1 MLILI
6 WICAHLFFKSK
17 SRNNGLT
24 NGLQVFALGVHQPA
38 RRFTARGGGG
48 IRQSRFPRIIWA
60 CYFQQSFII
69 ILLSLAFDHESF
81 LSLLEYN
88 KTLGNYKEAESSFSW
103 HKESQKLWLLLWP
116 FLFLFTF
123 FWHSL
128 PSAVNSHYFLSLK
141 PALGNSPLWF

>member
-6 WICAHLFFKSK
+6 WICTRLFFKSK

-24 NGLQVFALGVHQPA
+24 NGQKVFELGVHQPP
-38 RRFTARGGGG
+38 RRFIARGGGG
-48 IRQSRFPRIIWA
+48 IRRSRFPWIIWA

-81 LSLLEYN
+81 LSLLEY
-88 KTLGNYKEAESSFSW
+88 KTLGNSKEAESSFSFG
-103 HKESQKLWLLLWP
+103 KESQKLWLLIWP
-116 FLFLFTF
+116 FFFFLFTF

-141 PALGNSPLWF
+141 PSPGNSPLWF